1 MEVSEAQLNALIQQ
15 QVNAAVALS
24 LREKDSG
31 TSGLAIAPHGYNALF
46 NNFGIEPGVPT
57 TYIGPKGLE
66 QALVAMGH
74 VQKSQL
80 LNPVFEIL
88 TGQTASSGTEP
99 TSPCTEEVPTPG
111 DLKVCNQT
119 WPFGEFTMKTK
130 PIRVDNAGE
139 LINRSE
145 ILDLRLLNN
154 PFGDANNIVPT
165 GTNNLFRNKLTKAVV
180 ELTND
185 FSRRY
190 ARGFWTF
197 SPVNTVASSGGYLE
211 YNGMERIVNDSY
223 QDVFTGIACSAA
235 NSLIVPFPSGVMQ
248 NNAGTYV
255 TTMVETYRAQAYL
268 AEQLMVS
275 DVQFAF
281 VMRYQAFLS
290 LTQIWPCAYETY
302 RCFNAS
308 PSGSSIVIDTSA
320 ADQNAMRNDMRNGHF
335 LLIDGDKVPVIID
348 NTMAEANIG
357 GGNFQSDI
365 YLVPLKSATL
375 GGQLLYMDYFDYRGP
390 FGMQDIINQLGP
402 QDEYRV
408 SPDGRYAIHFLGGTS
423 FCKQVEIRT
432 RKRII
437 LRAPFLAARLE
448 DATYAVYQHEREWEP
463 GTSFYENGGATS
475 FAGPSYESPV

>member
-1 MEVSEAQLNALIQQ
+1 MEVSEAQLSALIQQ
-15 QVNAAVALS
+15 QVNAL
-24 LREKDSG
+24 LLTQKDSG

-88 TGQTASSGTEP
+88 TGQTESSGTEP
-99 TSPCTEEVPTPG
+99 TTPCTEDVPTPG
-111 DLKVCNQT
+111 DLKVCHQT

-154 PFGDANNIVPT
+154 PFAEANNIIPT

-190 ARGFWTF
+190 ARLFYTG
-197 SPVNTVASSGGYLE
+197 SPVNTAASSGGYLE

-223 QDVFTGIACSAA
+223 QDVFTGTACSAA
-235 NSLIVPFPSGVMQ
+235 NSLIVAAPSGVMQ
-248 NNAGTYV
+248 NNAATYV
-255 TTMVETYRAQAYL
+255 QALVETYRAQKYL
-268 AEQLMVS
+268 ADQLLIS
-275 DVQFAF
+275 DVQFAW

-335 LLIDGDKVPVIID
+335 LLIDGERVPVIID

-357 GGNFQSDI
+357 
-365 YLVPLKSATL
+365 
-375 GGQLLYMDYFDYRGP
+375 R
-390 FGMQDIINQLGP
+390 
-402 QDEYRV
+402 
-408 SPDGRYAIHFLGGTS
+408 
-423 FCKQVEIRT
+423 
-432 RKRII
+432 
-437 LRAPFLAARLE
+437 
-448 DATYAVYQHEREWEP
+448 
-463 GTSFYENGGATS
+463 
-475 FAGPSYESPV
+475 

>member
-1 MEVSEAQLNALIQQ
+1 MEVSEAQLSALIQQ
-15 QVNAAVALS
+15 QVNAL
-24 LREKDSG
+24 LLTQKDSG
-31 TSGLAIAPHGYNALF
+31 TTGLAIAPHGYNALF

-88 TGQTASSGTEP
+88 TGQTESSGTEP
-99 TSPCTEEVPTPG
+99 TTPCSEDVPVPG

-154 PFGDANNIVPT
+154 PFAEANNIIPT

-197 SPVNTVASSGGYLE
+197 SPVNTAASSGGYLE

-223 QDVFTGIACSAA
+223 QDVFTGTACGAA
-235 NSLIVPFPSGVMQ
+235 NSMIVAAPSGVMQ
-248 NNAGTYV
+248 NNAATYV
-255 TTMVETYRAQAYL
+255 QALVETYRAQKYL
-268 AEQLMVS
+268 ADQLLIS
-275 DVQFAF
+275 DVQFAW

-320 ADQNAMRNDMRNGHF
+320 ADQNAMRNDMRNGTF
-335 LLIDGDKVPVIID
+335 LLIDGERVPVIID

-375 GGQLLYMDYFDYRGP
+375 GGQLLYVDYFDYRGP

-408 SPDGRYAIHFLGGTS
+408 SPDGRFAIHFLGGTS

-437 LRAPFLAARLE
+437 LRAPFLAARIE
-448 DATYAVYQHEREWEP
+448 DVTYAVYVHEREWEP

-475 FAGPSYESPV
+475 FAGPSYESPI